1 MIQLSGGHGR
11 ILKWLR
17 GMKLRQRVLL
27 SYYLVVLLAVGTLS
41 ASVFHIVSSSLM
53 DQNTFSLEQSFQQ
66 AGAYLAYRIRNIVSV
81 SDTIM
86 SNYTLNTIL
95 NRDIETYSRRQQFL
109 DSTTIR
115 QLIQSF
121 QDGANIYRVHVYV
134 DDRLSYADDGSSI
147 HGLSK
152 AQSAAW
158 WEELNKKRGQIAFV
172 NDWYK
177 TTTPSV
183 NEPMLSMLR
192 IMYRQ
197 SDYSKVAFVLQL
209 DIPKATIVKTLQSA
223 NFSGDSATFLLDGSG
238 SLVAASDEAMLSRI
252 GLTGG
257 SGAPS
262 FGESNTARQM
272 RWNGRQYVTMNAPVS
287 GTDWKMI
294 TLIPYDSFSAGIRQ
308 ITLMIFSIAA
318 MTMLAAYFLSKLVAD
333 TLTKRIYRLCDH
345 MRLNQAGVLTHI
357 EPDGYSDEVGTL
369 YQDYNALI
377 SRLQQLLKENDEI
390 GQELVSMEYEALQSQ
405 INPHF
410 LYNTLDMINWLALS
424 GRSEELT
431 QVVRSLAKFYKLSL
445 NGGNSIVT
453 IGDELAHVDHYMQI
467 QQIRHAGRI
476 RYLTQV
482 DPVISQYSMPRITL
496 QPIVE
501 NAIYHGIMEK
511 PEKSGTIRVTGA
523 PDGQDVLI
531 TVEDDGVGF
540 GEEDT
545 IAIREIGQQDVSD
558 LKQGSHYGLSN
569 IDKRIKLRYG
579 GGYGLEV
586 RSVRGEGTRVTVRL
600 PRRHPDDP
608 GPKGAPG

>member
-1 MIQLSGGHGR
+1 M
-11 ILKWLR
+11 
-17 GMKLRQRVLL
+17 
-27 SYYLVVLLAVGTLS
+27 
-41 ASVFHIVSSSLM
+41 
-53 DQNTFSLEQSFQQ
+53 
-66 AGAYLAYRIRNIVSV
+66 
-81 SDTIM
+81 
-86 SNYTLNTIL
+86 
-95 NRDIETYSRRQQFL
+95 
-109 DSTTIR
+109 
-115 QLIQSF
+115 
-121 QDGANIYRVHVYV
+121 
-134 DDRLSYADDGSSI
+134 
-147 HGLSK
+147 
-152 AQSAAW
+152 
-158 WEELNKKRGQIAFV
+158 
-172 NDWYK
+172 
-177 TTTPSV
+177 
-183 NEPMLSMLR
+183 
-192 IMYRQ
+192 
-197 SDYSKVAFVLQL
+197 
-209 DIPKATIVKTLQSA
+209 
-223 NFSGDSATFLLDGSG
+223 
-238 SLVAASDEAMLSRI
+238 
-252 GLTGG
+252 
-257 SGAPS
+257 
-262 FGESNTARQM
+262 
-272 RWNGRQYVTMNAPVS
+272 
-287 GTDWKMI
+287 
-294 TLIPYDSFSAGIRQ
+294 
-308 ITLMIFSIAA
+308 
-318 MTMLAAYFLSKLVAD
+318 
-333 TLTKRIYRLCDH
+333 
-345 MRLNQAGVLTHI
+345 THI

-511 PEKSGTIRVTGA
+511 PEKSGAIRVTGA
-523 PDGQDVLI
+523 TDGQDVLI

-600 PRRHPDDP
+600 PRRHPDGP

>member
-1 MIQLSGGHGR
+1 MIQLSGGYGR

-109 DSTTIR
+109 DSTAIR

-158 WEELNKKRGQIAFV
+158 WEGLNVKRGQIAFV

-223 NFSGDSATFLLDGSG
+223 QLLRRQRHVPAGRLGQPRRRLRRGD
-238 SLVAASDEAMLSRI
+238 
-252 GLTGG
+252 
-257 SGAPS
+257 
-262 FGESNTARQM
+262 
-272 RWNGRQYVTMNAPVS
+272 
-287 GTDWKMI
+287 
-294 TLIPYDSFSAGIRQ
+294 
-308 ITLMIFSIAA
+308 
-318 MTMLAAYFLSKLVAD
+318 AD
-333 TLTKRIYRLCDH
+333 ADR
-345 MRLNQAGVLTHI
+345 
-357 EPDGYSDEVGTL
+357 PDGRERHALLRRKQCGPADALERAAVRHDER
-369 YQDYNALI
+369 A
-377 SRLQQLLKENDEI
+377 RLRHGLED
-390 GQELVSMEYEALQSQ
+390 
-405 INPHF
+405 
-410 LYNTLDMINWLALS
+410 D
-424 GRSEELT
+424 
-431 QVVRSLAKFYKLSL
+431 
-445 NGGNSIVT
+445 
-453 IGDELAHVDHYMQI
+453 HVDPLRLVLRGHPAD
-467 QQIRHAGRI
+467 HAHDLLHRG
-476 RYLTQV
+476 
-482 DPVISQYSMPRITL
+482 
-496 QPIVE
+496 
-501 NAIYHGIMEK
+501 H
-511 PEKSGTIRVTGA
+511 
-523 PDGQDVLI
+523 
-531 TVEDDGVGF
+531 DDARGLLP
-540 GEEDT
+540 
-545 IAIREIGQQDVSD
+545 
-558 LKQGSHYGLSN
+558 LKA
-569 IDKRIKLRYG
+569 G
-579 GGYGLEV
+579 GGHADQAHLPPV
-586 RSVRGEGTRVTVRL
+586 R
-600 PRRHPDDP
+600 PH
-608 GPKGAPG
+608 AP